1 MMWETETIRRG
12 QCCGAIACGAVVLN
26 CGAMGNGATRRVR
39 NKICFEVELLI
50 KYFFEKGLKDKK
62 RARRRRS
69 CRRPG
74 L

>member
-50 KYFFEKGLKDKK
+50 KYFLKKD
-62 RARRRRS
+62 
-69 CRRPG
+69 
-74 L
+74 